1 MAKIKGIELKKVNDF
16 KGHDGEPL
24 TQGDVYYKGK
34 RVGYYSQDAWGGM
47 DIFNLD
53 YNLDDKTKKEV
64 NDIVNNYI
72 GGVLFKKIDD
82 LYDKT
87 YNVTFEK
94 PVQKGYEYFFMDLL
108 ELKNHEDLYKK
119 YKKKFNND
127 RIYIIYNDLFT
138 RSIYSNKNDVNIEL
152 LFPNK
157 TYFEYNSLKDFVIE

>member
-1 MAKIKGIELKKVNDF
+1 MAKIKGIELKSMKDF
-16 KGHDGEPL
+16 RGHDGEPL
-24 TQGDVYYKGK
+24 TQGNVYYKGK
-34 RVGYYSQDAWGGM
+34 KVGYYSQDAWGGM

-53 YNLDDKTKKEV
+53 YDLDDKVKKEV

-94 PVQKGYEYFFMDLL
+94 PLQKGYEYFFMDLMQL
-108 ELKNHEDLYKK
+108 NEHEKLYKK
-119 YKKKFNND
+119 YNKKFNND
-127 RIYIIYNDLFT
+127 RLYIIYNDLFNM
-138 RSIYSNKNDVNIEL
+138 SIYSNKNDVNMEL
-152 LFPNK
+152 KFPNK

>member
-16 KGHDGEPL
+16 KGHEGEQL

-34 RVGYYSQDAWGGM
+34 KVGYYSQDAWGGM

-53 YNLDDKTKKEV
+53 YDLDDKTKKEV

-94 PVQKGYEYFFMDLL
+94 PIQKGYEYFFMDLMQL
-108 ELKNHEDLYKK
+108 NEHEKLYKK
-119 YKKKFNND
+119 YNKKFNND
-127 RIYIIYNDLFT
+127 RLYIIYNDLFNM
-138 RSIYSNKNDVNIEL
+138 SIYSNKNDVNMEL
-152 LFPNK
+152 KFPNK